1 MPLQK
6 MTKKEIKQQSKPW
19 ITQEI
24 LKDIEKRDKLQ
35 KMYIET
41 NDENS
46 KAQLNHHF
54 KELRCKIQTD
64 IKNSKKKIFPGI
76 LYPKCKKHQRNLARN
91 QIHCK
96 HQH

>member
-1 MPLQK
+1 

-24 LKDIEKRDKLQ
+24 LKDIEKMDKLQ

-64 IKNSKKKIFPGI
+64 IKNSKKKYFQEFFTQNAKNIKKPGKESNP
-76 LYPKCKKHQRNLARN
+76 L
-91 QIHCK
+91 
-96 HQH
+96 